1 MNSKFIPSA
10 KILRNILIIMWSC
23 LAVYLV
29 IKLLGGNW
37 FEIACQNERFI
48 KVCDY
53 LDNHFLPR
61 YLVST
66 ITSLI
71 LYTFLYL
78 AILRQWKFTKN
89 QFIIFI
95 IYVPCQCLIKNF
107 FMSNAVISFVLS
119 FISGFIFPSIL
130 YVFNKNKITWKFIL
144 LNLLLS
150 NVFNFVFQLISL
162 LIKNIGLKMLDQS
175 LLIGLIFE
183 IDVFIMMTLYYLYV
197 NKLHQEKISKERSI

>member
-48 KVCDY
+48 SVCEF
-53 LDNHFLPR
+53 LDNNFVPR
-61 YLVST
+61 YLVSL

-71 LYTFLYL
+71 LYSFLYL
-78 AILRQWKFTKN
+78 AILRQWKFTKI

-95 IYVPCQCLIKNF
+95 IYIPIQCLIKNI
-107 FMSNAVISFVLS
+107 FMTNSIISFALS
-119 FISGFIFPSIL
+119 VISGFVMPIIL
-130 YVFNKNKITWKFIL
+130 YKINGNKITWKFLL
-144 LNLLLS
+144 LNVLLS
-150 NVFNFVFQLISL
+150 NAFNFTFQLISML
-162 LIKNIGLKMLDQS
+162 VKNLGVKMLDESS
-175 LLIGLIFE
+175 LITLIYG
-183 IDVFIMMTLYYLYV
+183 IDVFIMIGLYYLYC
-197 NKLHQEKISKERSI
+197 NKIKIERSK